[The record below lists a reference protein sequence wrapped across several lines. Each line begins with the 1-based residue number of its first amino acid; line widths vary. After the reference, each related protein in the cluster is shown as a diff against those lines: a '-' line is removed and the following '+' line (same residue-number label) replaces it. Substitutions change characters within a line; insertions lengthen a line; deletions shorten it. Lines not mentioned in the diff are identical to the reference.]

1 MMEVRIMAVS
11 TSSQINELF
20 KNKKLDFSNLL
31 TKALEIGIN
40 RLWTDAILEEYILG
54 KISRKKVISL
64 VGLDLVKLA
73 EKQDKACQEDISWG
87 LSK

>member
-1 MMEVRIMAVS
+1 MEVRIMAVS

>member
-1 MMEVRIMAVS
+1 MAVS